1 MMIYVCAISPASIR
15 NDRFLG
21 SPVVTLLLMLRDC
34 RALLSMTLSALHKW
48 YQLIINH
55 LALLP
60 WTNKKAHCGVMF
72 ANDIHVCNISK
83 YDFAYSSHD
92 SVLCF
97 VMWLSCDA
105 VFSWEVPKH
114 QNAKTP
120 WGNRFWRHSVWQQSL
135 GVMPRSALV
144 VLHHWMKL
152 KQWPAIN
159 IWCQRIGWTCY
170 STSNNV
176 FVYIYIYIQ
185 TRNYIQYC
193 MYRTILQW
201 YIIKSHVSS
210 YCDCESMISD
220 ITMLSD
226 STGLA
231 LWGTP
236 LSSCAKKIHTSLGG
250 SINIH

>member
-1 MMIYVCAISPASIR
+1 
-15 NDRFLG
+15 
-21 SPVVTLLLMLRDC
+21 
-34 RALLSMTLSALHKW
+34 MTL
-48 YQLIINH
+48 
-55 LALLP
+55 
-60 WTNKKAHCGVMF
+60 F
-72 ANDIHVCNISK
+72 
-83 YDFAYSSHD
+83 F
-92 SVLCF
+92 CF

-105 VFSWEVPKH
+105 DRMG
-114 QNAKTP
+114 NTKTP
-120 WGNRFWRHSVWQQSL
+120 KRFRREAIAFWRHSVWQQSL
-135 GVMPRSALV
+135 GVMPQSALHPGP
-144 VLHHWMKL
+144 LDAMKL
-152 KQWPAIN
+152 KQWPAIK
-159 IWCQRIGWTCY
+159 IWCQRIGWTCC
-170 STSNNV
+170 STSKNKC
-176 FVYIYIYIQ
+176 VYIY